1 MFSLFKN
8 IDLLPALNP
17 IGTPFIE
24 LLTVESTN
32 NYAMALARAAMAQQG
47 TAVFAHEQTKG
58 KGQRNKTW
66 ASQKDMNIAMS
77 VVVEPEWIAPSDI
90 FLLSMMTA
98 VAVREFINQ
107 YTFHAVKI
115 KWAND
120 VYWCDRK
127 AAGILIEN
135 IWKGNEC
142 SFSIVGIGININQTH
157 FDELDGKAVSLKQI
171 TGKNFE
177 PVVLAKQLCKILEQK
192 YQLLQQSS
200 KTIVEEYK
208 SHLYKLNET
217 VKFKKQN
224 RVFEATIK
232 DVNMNGELVVQH
244 SIEERFC
251 VGEVEW
257 MNNNP

>member
-1 MFSLFKN
+1 M
-8 IDLLPALNP
+8 PALNP

-32 NYAMALARAAMAQQG
+32 NYAMAMARAAMAQQG
-47 TAVFAHEQTKG
+47 TAVFTHEQTKG

-66 ASQKDMNIAMS
+66 ASQKNMNIAMS
-77 VVVEPEWIAPSDI
+77 VVIEPEWIAASDI
-90 FLLSMMTA
+90 FLLSMMAA

-107 YTFHAVKI
+107 YTFNDVKI

-120 VYWCDRK
+120 IYWGDRK

-135 IWKGNEC
+135 LWKGNEC
-142 SFSIVGIGININQTH
+142 RFSIVGIGININQTR
-157 FDELDGKAVSLKQI
+157 FDELDWKAVSLKQI

-177 PVVLAKQLCKILEQK
+177 PVVLAKELCKILEQK

-200 KTIVEEYK
+200 KTIVDEYK
-208 SHLYKLNET
+208 SYLYKLNEP

-224 RVFEATIK
+224 NVFEATIK
-232 DVNMNGELVVQH
+232 DVNINGELIVQH
-244 SIEERFC
+244 AAEEKFS

-257 MNNNP
+257 MI